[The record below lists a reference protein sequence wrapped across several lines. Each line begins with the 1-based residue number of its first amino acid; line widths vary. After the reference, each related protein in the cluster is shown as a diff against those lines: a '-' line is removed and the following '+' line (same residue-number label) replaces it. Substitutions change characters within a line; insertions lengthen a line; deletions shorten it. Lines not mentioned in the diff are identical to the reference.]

1 MKLYS
6 LHCSNCDYSN
16 IHDINDIKMLT
27 CYCGKELQGILV
39 YRKIGDTV
47 ILIQDKREREV
58 DSRERA
64 ADAGK
69 MNNDSKEKA
78 IC

>member
-1 MKLYS
+1 MELYS

-16 IHDINDIKMLT
+16 IHDINDIMLT
-27 CYCGKELQGILV
+27 CCCGKELQGILV

-58 DSRERA
+58 DSRERERA
-64 ADAGK
+64 ADEGR
-69 MNNDSKEKA
+69 
-78 IC
+78 

>member
-1 MKLYS
+1 
-6 LHCSNCDYSN
+6 
-16 IHDINDIKMLT
+16 MLT
-27 CYCGKELQGILV
+27 CCCGKELQGILV

-64 ADAGK
+64 ADEAK